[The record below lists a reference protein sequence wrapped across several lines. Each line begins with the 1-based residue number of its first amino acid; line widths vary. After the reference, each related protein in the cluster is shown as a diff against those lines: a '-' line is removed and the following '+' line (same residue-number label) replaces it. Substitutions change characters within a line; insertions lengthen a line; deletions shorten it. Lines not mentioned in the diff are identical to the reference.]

1 VDTVLPVFL
10 LAGGEIFLGLVA
22 ARIAVWVVRGWR
34 DYRRAGASPPPHPR
48 GPGGGLR
55 VLAGGA
61 SSGAGGSGGLREAA

>member
-22 ARIAVWVVRGWR
+22 ARVGVWVVRGWR
-34 DYRRAGASPPPHPR
+34 DYHRVAASGPPRPC

-55 VLAGGA
+55 AVAGG
-61 SSGAGGSGGLREAA
+61 GARVDAGLREAA